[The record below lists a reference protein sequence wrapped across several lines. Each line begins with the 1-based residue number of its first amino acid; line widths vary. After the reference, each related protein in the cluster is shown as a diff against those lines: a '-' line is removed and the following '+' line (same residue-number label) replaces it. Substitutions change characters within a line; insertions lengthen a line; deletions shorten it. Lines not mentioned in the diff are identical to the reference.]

1 MLQADLALEAVY
13 NEVMTE
19 IAKTVLEWT
28 YEPKN
33 FFEEKTTLA
42 HADGLIEIGEGKAR
56 GEFDAVRFD
65 EGEAFWKPMHGFL
78 ESAFLAQQI
87 QVHLSYTLAQPA
99 LARVHPDGRRDV
111 SLFVE
116 SAVMVMSVGTVDI
129 IVRDANGN
137 ITSDSKAERLG
148 KQAQF
153 RADVGR
159 ILPHD
164 IALKR
169 MLQSFRNALEDRD
182 NLLIHL
188 YEIRETLSAE
198 FSGEKAA
205 REAVSVS
212 SGDWSK
218 FGRLANEEPLLEGR
232 HRGKH
237 AALRKARPDESAWTL
252 EFGQRL
258 IEGYVQAR
266 SRTHPPNPKRPFG
279 EQLPSHPWNPIG
291 E

>member
-1 MLQADLALEAVY
+1 MTDLAR
-13 NEVMTE
+13 
-19 IAKTVLEWT
+19 TVLEWT
-28 YEPKN
+28 YQPKS
-33 FFEEKTTLA
+33 FFEEQTKLR
-42 HADGLIEIGEGKAR
+42 HADGFIELGEGKAR
-56 GEFDAVRFD
+56 GEFGVDRF
-65 EGEAFWKPMHGFL
+65 EQGEAFCN
-78 ESAFLAQQI
+78 SAHEILNMTFLAQQI
-87 QVHLSYTLAQPA
+87 LVHLPYTLERPT
-99 LARVHPDGRRDV
+99 LARVHPDGKRDV

-116 SAVMVMSVGTVDI
+116 SVVMVMSVGTMDM

-148 KQAQF
+148 KQDQF
-153 RADVGR
+153 RANVAR

-188 YEIRETLSAE
+188 YEIRETLSTE
-198 FSGEKAA
+198 FSGERTA
-205 REAVSVS
+205 REAVGVS

-237 AALRKARPDESAWTL
+237 AALRKARPDEAAWAL

-258 IEGYVQAR
+258 VEGYVQAR
-266 SRTHPPNPKRPFG
+266 S
-279 EQLPSHPWNPIG
+279 
-291 E
+291 

>member
-1 MLQADLALEAVY
+1 MPHADLTLEAGY
-13 NEVMTE
+13 NELMSDV
-19 IAKTVLEWT
+19 AKTVLEWT
-28 YEPKN
+28 YEPRN
-33 FFEEKTTLA
+33 FFEERSALY
-42 HADGLIEIGEGKAR
+42 HPDGSIEIAEGKAR
-56 GEFDAVRFD
+56 GEFDAARFD
-65 EGEAFWKPMHGFL
+65 EGEAFCKSMHGFL

-87 QVHLSYTLAQPA
+87 QAHLPYTLAQPA

-111 SLFVE
+111 SLFVK

-169 MLQSFRNALEDRD
+169 MLQSFRNALENSD

-188 YEIRETLSAE
+188 YEIRETLSTE

-237 AALRKARPDESAWTL
+237 SDLRKASADEATWAL
-252 EFGQRL
+252 NFGQRL
-258 IEGYVQAR
+258 IEGYVHFR
-266 SRTHPPNPKRPFG
+266 G
-279 EQLPSHPWNPIG
+279 ENAQEH
-291 E
+291 